1 MEEQTTAKRKPDPF
15 LIFCAVFAVAVLLIL
30 SIQPV
35 ILPLFQKGPEPLP
48 IPTENLQRA
57 EFYSFAPE
65 DEELRT
71 RYDIPAGMDGYQVT
85 ENTNTENPTSGDVGS
100 AVFLLAYV
108 FNNVACRDTYAIETD
123 ELPLGSK
130 ALYQA
135 NFYYNDG
142 NQITAFFFPQ
152 AMSIGGTNYLL
163 KEPEKTLQDTNRAFY
178 QIYREQRAYERFLS
192 GELD

>member
-71 RYDIPAGMDGYQVT
+71 RYDVPAGTDGYQVT
-85 ENTNTENPTSGDVGS
+85 ESTKNPTVGDNS
-100 AVFLLAYV
+100 PALFLLTGL
-108 FNNVACRDTYAIETD
+108 FNNIIYQNSNVTETD

-152 AMSIGGTNYLL
+152 AISINGTNYLFL
-163 KEPEKTLQDTNRAFY
+163 CEPDYFLQLANRTFY
-178 QIYREQRAYERFLS
+178 HTYYQQHAYERFLA